1 MTSQLTELVLA
12 PGLKDNATLNHWL
25 QWVELATW
33 QRLLTCCYV
42 LESQQATL
50 LARKPLPSLFP
61 ESGMD
66 LPFPVHTSV
75 WDAMTLN
82 AWAVAAEQHASSPQ
96 YVFEATSRS
105 MLIPCDSFQ
114 SSVLIAAYYSC
125 SEITS
130 SYLGVPA
137 VEEVDQV
144 LDQSFTTNMKLLTA
158 KLLQVIPI
166 RALLAV
172 SGETWILSEKVSSPQ
187 DFTALK
193 TTLRTWVSQLWSIA
207 GRDSQLATC
216 KEALRIS
223 VDILQ
228 LAMDRQ
234 PEASDLGMGADMGI
248 YFAGLV
254 LWAVTTAASTRATAS
269 NQMPQNTPY
278 RHNSQPPSFTTTHN
292 SPSVPSTPIQMS
304 SSFPVPTTMDMDMA
318 STSHA
323 AYHSLPAT
331 PSRHDSLGATTLLS
345 HDQIAF
351 NSISFLPVIL
361 TLASAPHQHLDISA
375 LQAGCISLLLWVKV
389 QLRGASNDEHG
400 DLAMWA
406 MRPGDGLGELLDSVV
421 GSLERILNRG
431 WSGWGI

>member
-12 PGLKDNATLNHWL
+12 PGLKDNVTLNHWL
-25 QWVELATW
+25 QWVELASW
-33 QRLLTCCYV
+33 QRLLASCYI

-50 LARKPLPSLFP
+50 LARKSVPSLFA
-61 ESGMD
+61 ETGMD
-66 LPFPVHTSV
+66 LPLPVHTSV

-82 AWAVAAEQHASSPQ
+82 AWAMAAEQHAPSPQ
-96 YVFEATSRS
+96 YVFEVTPRS

-125 SEITS
+125 SDAS
-130 SYLGVPA
+130 SPYLAVPPI
-137 VEEVDQV
+137 EDVDQV
-144 LDQSFTTNMKLLTA
+144 LDQSFNTNMKLLTA

-187 DFTALK
+187 EFTAFK
-193 TTLRTWVSQLWSIA
+193 TTLRTWVSQLWSISSKDTHLTA
-207 GRDSQLATC
+207 C

-234 PEASDLGMGADMGI
+234 PEASELSMGTDMGV

-254 LWAVTTAASTRATAS
+254 LWAITTTASTRASAAS
-269 NQMPQNTPY
+269 QMPQHAPY

-292 SPSVPSTPIQMS
+292 SASLPSTPVQMS
-304 SSFPVPTTMDMDMA
+304 GSFPVPTTMEMDMA
-318 STSHA
+318 SSSHA
-323 AYHSLPAT
+323 PFHSLPAT
-331 PSRHDSLGATTLLS
+331 PSRHDSLGANTLLS

-351 NSISFLPVIL
+351 NSISFLPAIL
-361 TLASAPHQHLDISA
+361 TLASAPHQHLDINTI
-375 LQAGCISLLLWVKV
+375 QNGCISLLMWVKV

-406 MRPGDGLGELLDSVV
+406 ARPGDGLGELLDCIV
-421 GSLERILNRG
+421 GSLERILNKG